1 MPATSSRAEQQFRR
15 LIPLAIGVLGLAV
28 ITFIITLSI
37 AIWAMCTPMYPASHS
52 PESGQTATESPIAA
66 DIMLNNVMA

>member
-1 MPATSSRAEQQFRR
+1 MPTASPRAEQQFRR

-37 AIWAMCTPMYPASHS
+37 AIWAMCTPMYNASPLS
-52 PESGQTATESPIAA
+52 ENSYSVTESPHAA